1 MSERVPPKVSN
12 SKVKD
17 QRVKVMESKCL
28 ARMNT
33 HVKYSTNQSKVINK
47 AKIYDDGRTE

>member
-17 QRVKVMESKCL
+17 WRVKVMISNERSYQKEYTCE
-28 ARMNT
+28 M
-33 HVKYSTNQSKVINK
+33 
-47 AKIYDDGRTE
+47 